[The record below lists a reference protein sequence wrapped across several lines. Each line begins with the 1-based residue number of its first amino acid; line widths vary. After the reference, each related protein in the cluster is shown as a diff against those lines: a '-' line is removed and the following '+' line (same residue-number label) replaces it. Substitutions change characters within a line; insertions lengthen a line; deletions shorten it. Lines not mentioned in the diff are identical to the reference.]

1 MARDYIG
8 HGVRARAQG
17 LITLELGPE
26 TDLERVQKLFNETGQ
41 ERLTRLD
48 RSLLARARDG
58 ILVVSAA
65 EEQDPVQQTLRIGRL
80 KTLERLGLAQ
90 ERQQGV
96 WQLDGKLESKL
107 RRLGDRADKFRT
119 MQQVL
124 KELGI
129 DRSAS
134 AMALFERG
142 PRKTPWSAG

>member
-1 MARDYIG
+1 M
-8 HGVRARAQG
+8 
-17 LITLELGPE
+17 T
-26 TDLERVQKLFNETGQ
+26 T
-41 ERLTRLD
+41 
-48 RSLLARARDG
+48 
-58 ILVVSAA
+58 VS
-65 EEQDPVQQTLRIGRL
+65 P
-80 KTLERLGLAQ
+80 
-90 ERQQGV
+90 QGV

-107 RRLGDRADKFRT
+107 RRLSERADKFRT